1 MGARDPVRDIGLLEV
16 GFWTGLMGKCSDTI
30 GGMNESLLLTVDGII
45 NLILG
50 ILLISFPARLVKF
63 LGVPTAPRF
72 YPMILGGVLLGISIA
87 LFLER
92 GILGRRGAGL
102 GLDGAV
108 AINLCAGFV
117 LAGLLTFG
125 DLVLPLRGTAF
136 LWALVAL
143 LLGISAVEIIMKN
156 QAWSK

>member
-1 MGARDPVRDIGLLEV
+1 
-16 GFWTGLMGKCSDTI
+16 
-30 GGMNESLLLTVDGII
+30 MNESLLLTVDGTI

-50 ILLISFPARLVKF
+50 ILLISFPEWLVKF
-63 LGVPTAPRF
+63 LGIPTAPRF

-102 GLDGAV
+102 GLDGAA
-108 AINLCAGFV
+108 AINLCGGFV

-125 DLVLPLRGTAF
+125 DVVLPLRGKVF
-136 LWALVAL
+136 LWALAVL
-143 LLGISAVEIIMKN
+143 LLGVSAVEIIMRNRSRRKR
-156 QAWSK
+156 S